1 MSQDS
6 ISQSESRPGGV
17 LQTASRRVR
26 MIFSVMASPN
36 RIDILR
42 ILNSKGPLTY
52 SELKSLAGFKSKK
65 ESGKFA
71 YHLRKLLRQSLVAL
85 NKAERRY
92 TITNLGK
99 LVLSLARQIEERSI
113 IESGKMYVRTSRH
126 SIEEFNSNRII
137 QSLVR
142 EANMPL
148 EQAHKITEEVENKV
162 YKFQTAYLTSSLIRE
177 TVNSVLIEHGFEE
190 YRSKLAR
197 LGLPTSDVV
206 ELFSGNSKNHSGVDS
221 ILAEASNA
229 VFSENLLFNTLPKDI
244 TDMHLAGELNI
255 SNSGLWGMIPD
266 TIFYDSKE
274 LVEHGFDPKGKY
286 LNISRIHP
294 AKKLEDI
301 LTIFPRMVSILV
313 REAYSEIVFDNF
325 IGKIFNNVEYDT
337 NKIESIFANTLLASS
352 ISRSFVPWGFP
363 VLTLTLPADKL
374 EPTIVGALL
383 RGYHKYVQNTPKPN
397 IGLQILTQDRNSIHK
412 HSDAIVP
419 TSLDGGMISVTN
431 KNIRTH
437 TGVLKNTNN
446 DGSGSVISLQSLAVN
461 LPRLAYQSN
470 KDETYF
476 RARLALM
483 LKPAVAALAIRKR
496 VISDII
502 RKGILPSLSQT
513 DQSMQLGKTNLIV
526 NLTGTRESV
535 FSILGHE
542 SDGEEIMLKVLRTA
556 ADVVNDNGRQQGEDS
571 VGIAMVADDSAKR
584 LASLDAEKYGKIQQ
598 TSDGKMEAYSQGMT
612 IMGKDL
618 LENKKLIST
627 TCNSTAN
634 LLNGGFSVEVDLT
647 GISNNDANAVL
658 KAADDLQF
666 FRLLYKHKIC
676 SSCGTRCYI
685 SQEKCQKCKSPYLSI
700 IY

>member
-1 MSQDS
+1 
-6 ISQSESRPGGV
+6 
-17 LQTASRRVR
+17 
-26 MIFSVMASPN
+26 
-36 RIDILR
+36 
-42 ILNSKGPLTY
+42 
-52 SELKSLAGFKSKK
+52 
-65 ESGKFA
+65 
-71 YHLRKLLRQSLVAL
+71 
-85 NKAERRY
+85 
-92 TITNLGK
+92 
-99 LVLSLARQIEERSI
+99 
-113 IESGKMYVRTSRH
+113 
-126 SIEEFNSNRII
+126 
-137 QSLVR
+137 
-142 EANMPL
+142 
-148 EQAHKITEEVENKV
+148 
-162 YKFQTAYLTSSLIRE
+162 
-177 TVNSVLIEHGFEE
+177 
-190 YRSKLAR
+190 
-197 LGLPTSDVV
+197 
-206 ELFSGNSKNHSGVDS
+206 
-221 ILAEASNA
+221 
-229 VFSENLLFNTLPKDI
+229 
-244 TDMHLAGELNI
+244 
-255 SNSGLWGMIPD
+255 
-266 TIFYDSKE
+266 
-274 LVEHGFDPKGKY
+274 
-286 LNISRIHP
+286 
-294 AKKLEDI
+294 
-301 LTIFPRMVSILV
+301 
-313 REAYSEIVFDNF
+313 
-325 IGKIFNNVEYDT
+325 
-337 NKIESIFANTLLASS
+337 
-352 ISRSFVPWGFP
+352 
-363 VLTLTLPADKL
+363 
-374 EPTIVGALL
+374 
-383 RGYHKYVQNTPKPN
+383 
-397 IGLQILTQDRNSIHK
+397 
-412 HSDAIVP
+412 
-419 TSLDGGMISVTN
+419 
-431 KNIRTH
+431 
-437 TGVLKNTNN
+437 
-446 DGSGSVISLQSLAVN
+446 
-461 LPRLAYQSN
+461 
-470 KDETYF
+470 
-476 RARLALM
+476 M